1 MLILESNLHTYKT
14 QCSSSIPAEGKVKK
28 NDFISS
34 EFKYI
39 VNLMYCES
47 H

>member
-28 NDFISS
+28 MIS
-34 EFKYI
+34 FL
-39 VNLMYCES
+39 VNLS
-47 H
+47 I